1 MGRYTSILFII
12 CLIAFAQCGPKA
24 VLKTVA
30 KKCMD
35 GNNVPSAAQG
45 VVNGAIDKLPLSRVR
60 RLGVLAK
67 AACDTA
73 VSSACSAGGVP
84 GPVCNCFKKD
94 LSAKCQSY
102 ISRRNLGKK
111 NKGKKN
117 KKAAKKGKK
126 GKKAKKGKKVRV
138 LGKKNKGGK
147 KNKAAK
153 KGKKSKKG
161 KKVRVLGK
169 KNKKGGKK
177 NKAAKKAKKAAKKGK
192 KVRVLGKKGKKG
204 GKKNKAAK
212 KGKKGK
218 KAKKGKKLAR
228 R

>member
-35 GNNVPSAAQG
+35 GNNVPSTAQG

-84 GPVCNCFKKD
+84 PAVCNCFKKD

-102 ISRRNLGKK
+102 ITRRELVVMKKKASKDGKK
-111 NKGKKN
+111 DKKKVA
-117 KKAAKKGKK
+117 KKAADK
-126 GKKAKKGKKVRV
+126 
-138 LGKKNKGGK
+138 
-147 KNKAAK
+147 
-153 KGKKSKKG
+153 
-161 KKVRVLGK
+161 
-169 KNKKGGKK
+169 KKGGKRKLVVMKKKANDGKKDKKKLAKKAADKKKGGKRKLGK
-177 NKAAKKAKKAAKKGK
+177 NKNKNKNKDGKKDKKKLAKKAKKAGK
-192 KVRVLGKKGKKG
+192 SR
-204 GKKNKAAK
+204 
-212 KGKKGK
+212 
-218 KAKKGKKLAR
+218 
-228 R
+228 

>member
-153 KGKKSKKG
+153 K
-161 KKVRVLGK
+161 
-169 KNKKGGKK
+169 
-177 NKAAKKAKKAAKKGK
+177 AKKAAKKGK

>member
-153 KGKKSKKG
+153 K
-161 KKVRVLGK
+161 
-169 KNKKGGKK
+169 
-177 NKAAKKAKKAAKKGK
+177 AKKAAKKGK

-228 R
+228 

>member
-35 GNNVPSAAQG
+35 GNNVPSTAQG

-153 KGKKSKKG
+153 K
-161 KKVRVLGK
+161 
-169 KNKKGGKK
+169 
-177 NKAAKKAKKAAKKGK
+177 AKKAAKKGK